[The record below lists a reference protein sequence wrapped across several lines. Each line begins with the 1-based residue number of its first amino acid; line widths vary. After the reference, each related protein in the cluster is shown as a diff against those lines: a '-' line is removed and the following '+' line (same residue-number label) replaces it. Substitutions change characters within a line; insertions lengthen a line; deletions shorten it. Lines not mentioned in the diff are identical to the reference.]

1 MSPDSEGREAAAVGF
16 GLARRAGASVELGSV
31 VDPTSYSAGAY
42 VVPGWTAA
50 QNVDFTAMDRHV
62 LGAAERAIDDLG
74 AGVTVQAEV
83 RRGAVVPTLAEAS
96 RAYDILVCG
105 SRGYGAV
112 HRAFAGGVSRGLAH
126 AAACPL
132 LLVPRR
138 LEADADVLWTGR
150 TAASTR

>member
-74 AGVTVQAEV
+74 AEVTVQAEV
-83 RRGAVVPTLAEAS
+83 RRARPKPTAAAS
-96 RAYDILVCG
+96 RP
-105 SRGYGAV
+105 SE
-112 HRAFAGGVSRGLAH
+112 SGLIASCLAQNLPRAH
-126 AAACPL
+126 AARIGYSPRQFCGL
-132 LLVPRR
+132 LRFCRR
-138 LEADADVLWTGR
+138 RRRRERAVQLCLT
-150 TAASTR
+150 TA